1 MQENNKVRIQVAGA
15 SYTISTPEEK
25 EYVEGL
31 AQRLDKQLAALLE
44 NSPALSI
51 NDALILCSL
60 QFLDNEQK
68 ANRSADRMRQQFS
81 GYMDEIK
88 QIQDNADSVK
98 KENEQLRREILQLR
112 VEMQHLKNASA
123 KAEK

>member
-1 MQENNKVRIQVAGA
+1 
-15 SYTISTPEEK
+15 
-25 EYVEGL
+25 
-31 AQRLDKQLAALLE
+31 
-44 NSPALSI
+44 
-51 NDALILCSL
+51 
-60 QFLDNEQK
+60 
-68 ANRSADRMRQQFS
+68 MRQQFS

-88 QIQDNADSVK
+88 QIQDNADTMK